1 MHKTLLTL
9 TFFLL
14 SIGFVSGAVA
24 GPGLPADF
32 DPDPAIPTPA
42 EVLGFEPGEWHP
54 RHDQIVTYLEQLAD
68 RSDRVSMEILGQT
81 HGERPLPLLVFASPE
96 RLANLDQ
103 ITADR
108 RRQALA
114 GEGPA
119 VIWLGYSV
127 HGNEPSGASAAVVMA
142 WYLAASNDPEV
153 LAWLDELI
161 IVMEPVLNPDG
172 LDRFAHWVNMH
183 RGRHPN
189 AAPADREHNEAWPNG
204 RTNYYWFDL
213 NRDWLPLVHP
223 ESRLR
228 AAQLQRWMPHVLTDH
243 HEMGPNTT
251 YFFQPGVPERNN
263 PLTPERNYE
272 LTAEIAQ
279 FHARILDQAG
289 EAYFTREL
297 FDDYYLGKGSTYPD
311 LTGGIGILFEQA
323 SSRGHVQDTV
333 YGPRHFVDTVA
344 NQVRT
349 SLSTLQAGY
358 ALADEL
364 VAYQAEFFR
373 TARDEARASRQAG
386 WVLGDGNDPV
396 RAYQL
401 VDLLLAHGIEVRP
414 ASESVTI
421 DGQEYAPGAA
431 WVIRADQKHYRFLR
445 SVFEQVTDPGMDVF
459 YDVSSWPLALSYGL
473 PLAEVRRLP
482 SSGDPLAEAPRHR
495 VTAPAAEPIAWLVR
509 WDQYGAAPLLAAL
522 LADGYRI
529 QAVTEPVATRIN
541 GETRRLVAG
550 SLVMHPGMQ
559 PEELSPLADR
569 LGELAERH
577 RVEVL
582 AADSGLVLE
591 GPDLGAPSVPV
602 LRAPKV
608 ALLTGEGVR
617 STHAGYIWHWFDTR
631 LEQPLTRL
639 DWQQIWRVDL
649 STYTHLII
657 ADGQYE
663 LLPNWVVD
671 RITQFVR
678 QGGTLIAVRNAS
690 TWVER
695 LDLDWAFVE
704 EDVNGNGSNGEV
716 PERRPYGDF
725 QGDFARQLIGGSALN
740 VVLDTS
746 HPLAFGYSQGE
757 AVTFRRGA
765 HRLSSLN
772 NAYSRAAV
780 YSDDPLAAGFLSAEN
795 RERLAGA
802 TALDLS
808 HHGQGRVVRMADDF
822 LFRGYW
828 LGTERLFANAL
839 FFSPLVRPTQLPP
852 WVQ

>member
-1 MHKTLLTL
+1 MPKTLLALTL
-9 TFFLL
+9 FLL
-14 SIGFVSGAVA
+14 SISFVSRAIA

-32 DPDPAIPTPA
+32 EPDPAIPTPA

-54 RHDQIVTYLEQLAD
+54 RHDQVVDYLTQLAE
-68 RSDRVSMEILGQT
+68 RSDRVNMEILGQT

-96 RLANLDQ
+96 TLAEIDQ
-103 ITADR
+103 IAADR
-108 RRQALA
+108 QSQALA

-127 HGNEPSGASAAVVMA
+127 HGNEASGASAALVTA

-153 LAWLDELI
+153 LAWLDDLV

-183 RGRHPN
+183 RGRHPV
-189 AAPADREHNEAWPNG
+189 ADPADREHNEAWPNG

-279 FHARILDQAG
+279 FHARILDEAG

-311 LTGGIGILFEQA
+311 LTGGIGILFEQG
-323 SSRGHVQDTV
+323 SSRGHLQDTV
-333 YGPRHFVDTVA
+333 YGPRSFTDAVA

-349 SLSTLQAGY
+349 SISTLQAGH

-364 VAYQAEFFR
+364 IAYQAEFFR
-373 TARDEARASRQAG
+373 TAREDARASRGAG

-396 RAYQL
+396 RAHQL

-414 ASESVTI
+414 TTDIVRI
-421 DGQEYAPGAA
+421 DGQDYAPGSA
-431 WVIRADQKHYRFLR
+431 WVIRADQNQYRFLR
-445 SVFEQVTDPGMDVF
+445 SVFDLVTDPGMDVF
-459 YDVSSWPLALSYGL
+459 YDVSAWPLALSYGL
-473 PLAEVRRLP
+473 PLTEVRRLP
-482 SSGDPLAEAPRHR
+482 ASGDPLSEVPGHPLTPP
-495 VTAPAAEPIAWLVR
+495 VTDPVAWLVR
-509 WDQYGAAPLLAAL
+509 WDQYGATPLLAAL
-522 LADGYRI
+522 LAEGYRV
-529 QAVTEPVATRIN
+529 QAVTEPVLTRID
-541 GETRRLVAG
+541 GEEKRLVAG

-559 PEELSPLADR
+559 PEELPSLADR
-569 LGELAERH
+569 LSELARQH
-577 RVEVL
+577 RVEVV
-582 AADSGLVLE
+582 AAESGLVME
-591 GPDLGAPSVPV
+591 GPDFGAPSVPV

-608 ALLTGEGVR
+608 AMLTGDGVR
-617 STHAGYIWHWFDTR
+617 PNHAGYIWHWFDTR
-631 LEQPLTRL
+631 LEQSLTRL
-639 DWQQIWRVDL
+639 DWQRLWRVDL
-649 STYTHLII
+649 SNYTHLII
-657 ADGQYE
+657 ADGQYDMM
-663 LLPNWVVD
+663 PGWAVD
-671 RITQFVR
+671 QITRFVR
-678 QGGTLIAVRNAS
+678 QGGTLIAARNAS

-695 LDLDWAFVE
+695 LDLDWAFVG
-704 EDVNGNGSNGEV
+704 EDDNGAIDEV

-746 HPLAFGYSQGE
+746 HPLAFGYSEAE

-780 YSDDPLAAGFLSAEN
+780 YSDDPLAAGFMSAEN

-808 HHGQGRVVRMADDF
+808 HHGQGRVIRMADDF

-852 WVQ
+852 WAQ

>member
-1 MHKTLLTL
+1 MHKTLLALTL
-9 TFFLL
+9 VLF
-14 SIGFVSGAVA
+14 SISVVSRAVA
-24 GPGLPADF
+24 GLGLPADF
-32 DPDPAIPTPA
+32 EPDPAIPTPA

-54 RHDQIVTYLEQLAD
+54 RHDQIVDYLTELAE
-68 RSDRVSMEILGQT
+68 RSDRVSIEILGQT

-96 RLANLDQ
+96 RLTDIDQ
-103 ITADR
+103 IAADR

-127 HGNEPSGASAAVVMA
+127 HGNEPSGASAALVTA

-153 LAWLDELI
+153 LAWLDDLV

-183 RGRHPN
+183 RGRHPV
-189 AAPADREHNEAWPNG
+189 ADPADREHNEAWPNG

-311 LTGGIGILFEQA
+311 LTGGIGILFEQG
-323 SSRGHVQDTV
+323 SSRGHLQDTV
-333 YGPRHFVDTVA
+333 YGPRSFADTVA

-349 SLSTLQAGY
+349 SLSTLQAGH

-364 VAYQAEFFR
+364 IAYQAEFFR

-396 RAYQL
+396 RAHKL
-401 VDLLLAHGIEVRP
+401 VDLLLAHGIEIRP
-414 ASESVTI
+414 ATDTVRIE
-421 DGQEYAPGAA
+421 GQDYSPGSA
-431 WVIRADQKHYRFLR
+431 WVIPADQNQYRFLR
-445 SVFEQVTDPGMDVF
+445 SVFELVTDPGMDVF
-459 YDVSSWPLALSYGL
+459 YDVSAWPLALSYGL

-482 SSGDPLAEAPRHR
+482 ASGDPLNQAPPHR
-495 VTAPAAEPIAWLVR
+495 VSAPAVEPVAWLVR

-522 LADGYRI
+522 LAEGYRV
-529 QAVTEPVATRIN
+529 QAVTEPVLTRID
-541 GETRRLVAG
+541 GEQRRLVAG
-550 SLVMHPGMQ
+550 SLVIHPGMQ
-559 PEELSPLADR
+559 PEALSPLAER
-569 LGELAERH
+569 LSELAQRH
-577 RVEVL
+577 AVEVL

-608 ALLTGEGVR
+608 AMLTGEGVR
-617 STHAGYIWHWFDTR
+617 PNHAGYIWHWFDTR

-639 DWQQIWRVDL
+639 DWHHLWRVDL
-649 STYTHLII
+649 SNYTHLII
-657 ADGQYE
+657 ADGQYD

-678 QGGTLIAVRNAS
+678 QGGTLIAARNAS
-690 TWVER
+690 AWVER
-695 LDLDWAFVE
+695 LDLDWAFVAE
-704 EDVNGNGSNGEV
+704 NDNGNGANGEL

-746 HPLAFGYSQGE
+746 HPLAFGYSQSE

-780 YSDDPLAAGFLSAEN
+780 YSDDPLAAGFMSAEN

-852 WVQ
+852 WVE